1 MTNDM
6 RAKDGLGAS
15 FGAGLRGF
23 LRRFARARRGAV
35 AIQFAA
41 IALPLAVLSLGLIDV
56 NRASMS
62 KRNLQD
68 ALDAAALI
76 VAKSSAAN
84 DTQADAIGDAALLA
98 QLATMTVD
106 EGSLTSSTFTLGG
119 TDHTTVIADAA
130 ISVSPVVANLWL
142 QGDMSVGAHSEVM
155 RASFDLEVAL
165 VVDLTTSMA
174 GQKLTDLKAAA
185 TALVPL
191 VVKDSQTPYYS
202 KMSIVPYSNAVNL
215 GTNAATARGAVP
227 AAKSITGVS
236 WSSGTAK
243 GISGITKAN
252 PAVVTSNSHGFNNG
266 DRVYIYGVSGM
277 TQVNNRVF
285 TVANKTT
292 NSFQLSGLNTSGNG
306 YSAYTASNNDNAIK
320 CQATDCELVVTS
332 NAHGFANDAWVYITG
347 VGGLSASN
355 GAPAV
360 NNNDWQVK
368 SVGTNSFWLDDSFG
382 PNYGAF
388 SSNGSAWCTTNGC
401 QYLRFTNTS
410 GSTRIHQISTCVSE
424 RTTNPYTD
432 AAPSTTL
439 LGTNY
444 PVSGNPC
451 LSNTITPLTSTK
463 STLTTAITGF
473 AASGSSGGHIGVAW
487 GWYSISPNFSSIF
500 TGTGTPASY
509 TAPHIKKVMILMT
522 DGEYNSSYCNGVIS
536 QDSTS
541 GSGSSS
547 DHINCN
553 APNGNTYT
561 QAKALCEAMKDEDV
575 IIYTV
580 GFQIPVDSSAEDLV
594 EKCATDAGHV
604 YLPANGTDLATAFAA
619 IGADIAAMRIS
630 R

>member
-84 DTQADAIGDAALLA
+84 NSQADAIGDAALLA
-98 QLATMTVD
+98 QLATMTAD

-119 TDHTTVIADAA
+119 TNNTTVIANAA

-142 QGDMSVGAHSEVM
+142 QGDMTVGAHSEVM

-174 GQKLTDLKAAA
+174 GQKLTDLKTAA

-191 VVKDSQTPYYS
+191 VVKDSQSPYYS

-252 PAVVTSNSHGFNNG
+252 PAVVTATGHGFNNG
-266 DRVYIYGVSGM
+266 DRVYIYGVTGM

-285 TVANKTT
+285 TVAGKTT
-292 NSFQLSGLNTSGNG
+292 NSFQLSGVNSSTYG
-306 YSAYTASNNDNAIK
+306 AYTASTTDNTIK

-332 NAHGFANDAWVYITG
+332 TAHGFANDAWVYIAG
-347 VGGLSASN
+347 VGGLAASN
-355 GAPAV
+355 GATAI
-360 NNNDWQVK
+360 NSNAWQAK
-368 SVGTNSFWLDDSFG
+368 SVAANSFWLNNTFG
-382 PNYGAF
+382 PDYGAF

-401 QYLRFTNTS
+401 QYQRFTNTS

-424 RTTNPYTD
+424 RTTNAYTD
-432 AAPSTTL
+432 AAPATTL

-444 PVSGNPC
+444 PVSSNPC
-451 LSNTITPLTSTK
+451 LSNTIVPLTSTK
-463 STLTTAITGF
+463 STLTTAISGF

-500 TGTGTPASY
+500 SGTSTPASY
-509 TAPHIKKVMILMT
+509 TAPHIKKVLILMT
-522 DGEYNSSYCNGVIS
+522 DGEYNSSYCSGVIS

-580 GFQIPVDSSAEDLV
+580 GFQIPVDSAAEDLV
-594 EKCATDAGHV
+594 ESCATDAGHV
-604 YLPANGTDLATAFAA
+604 YLPATGTALATAFAA

>member
-1 MTNDM
+1 
-6 RAKDGLGAS
+6 
-15 FGAGLRGF
+15 
-23 LRRFARARRGAV
+23 V

-76 VAKSSAAN
+76 VAKSSASTNA
-84 DTQADAIGDAALLA
+84 QADAIGDAALAA
-98 QLATMTVD
+98 QLGTLTAD
-106 EGSLTSSTFTLGG
+106 EGVLSSSTFTLGG
-119 TDHTTVIADAA
+119 TDNATVIADAA

-174 GQKLTDLKAAA
+174 GTKLTDLKTAA

-191 VVKDSQTPYYS
+191 VVKDSQSPYYS

-215 GTNAATARGAVP
+215 GANAATARGAVP
-227 AAKSITGVS
+227 AAKSVTGVS
-236 WSSGTAK
+236 WASGTAK

-252 PAVVTSNSHGFNNG
+252 PAVVTSNGHGFNNG

-277 TQVNNRVF
+277 TQVNGRVY
-285 TVANKTT
+285 TVAGKTT
-292 NSFQLSGLNTSGNG
+292 NTFQLSGTNSNSWNS
-306 YSAYTASNNDNAIK
+306 YSSSSNDNAIK
-320 CQATDCELVVTS
+320 CQATDCELVVTA
-332 NAHGFANDAWVYITG
+332 NDHGFANDAWVYITG

-355 GAPAV
+355 GATAV
-360 NNNDWQVK
+360 NNNAWQAK
-368 SVGTNSFWLDDSFG
+368 SVSANSFWLDDSFG
-382 PNYGAF
+382 PYYGAF
-388 SSNGSAWCTTNGC
+388 SSNGSAWCMTEGC
-401 QYLRFTNTS
+401 QYLRFSNTY

-424 RTTNPYTD
+424 RTNDPYND
-432 AAPSTTL
+432 VAPSTTL

-444 PVSGNPC
+444 PASGNPC
-451 LSNTITPLTSTK
+451 LSNTIVPLTSTK
-463 STLTTAITGF
+463 STLTTAISNF

-500 TGTGTPASY
+500 TGTSTPAAY
-509 TAPHIKKVMILMT
+509 TAPHIKKVLILMT
-522 DGEYNSSYCNGVIS
+522 DGEYNSSYCGGVIS

-541 GSGSSS
+541 GSGSAS

-561 QAKALCEAMKDEDV
+561 QAQALCTAMKAQDV

-580 GFQIPVDSSAEDLV
+580 GFQIPANSSAETLV
-594 EKCATDAGHV
+594 NNCATDSAHV
-604 YLPANGTDLATAFAA
+604 YLPATGTALQTAFAA

-630 R
+630 K